1 MATEGMALG
10 PANETTV
17 ESSNKQR
24 SPYSGTESTKDQWV
38 PEILGDDFPA
48 EFVYPHNQLQYFHIN
63 TLLLANC

>member
-1 MATEGMALG
+1 LFFLPVNVQDGSDDVMATEGMALG

-38 PEILGDDFPA
+38 PEILGDDFP
-48 EFVYPHNQLQYFHIN
+48 
-63 TLLLANC
+63 C